1 MRLEQRERQQLAE
14 ALRRSCVS
22 ARRDELRR
30 ADNDRSALAAALAAS
45 RLEQLAFD
53 LELEQALVVSQR
65 EHERLQRQL
74 ELALLEDQLGEA
86 ADDARRQRWLGGAR
100 RLLGCGGH
108 DERAHR
114 GGGKERRRATTEE
127 TSGPTSTP
135 GGPTQRKDPS
145 SVRRR
150 E

>member
-45 RLEQLAFD
+45 RLEQLAD

-65 EHERLQRQL
+65 EHEREQRRH
-74 ELALLEDQLGEA
+74 ELSALEDELDKAAAIKASLLAQHDKLPDELIQLVV
-86 ADDARRQRWLGGAR
+86 DFDQQK
-100 RLLGCGGH
+100 
-108 DERAHR
+108 ERA
-114 GGGKERRRATTEE
+114 ERKAELLYKDVRAN
-127 TSGPTSTP
+127 GPGWAYALATRLPASWDR
-135 GGPTQRKDPS
+135 Q
-145 SVRRR
+145 
-150 E
+150 